1 MVFVAQINL
10 IVADLERSRDFYERL
25 GMTFR
30 ARSRHASGPAE
41 AWVSTSPGVTLVLH
55 STEFASWWDASSPQP
70 SAGGPQL
77 DVELESRE
85 SLDAAVAALNTGGTI
100 VKKPTDMPWGQ
111 RFAIVLDPDGHRV
124 GLKAPR

>member
-55 STEFASWWDASSPQP
+55 STEFASWWDASSPNHRQ
-70 SAGGPQL
+70 
-77 DVELESRE
+77 
-85 SLDAAVAALNTGGTI
+85 AARNWTWSWSQGKVST
-100 VKKPTDMPWGQ
+100 
-111 RFAIVLDPDGHRV
+111 
-124 GLKAPR
+124 PRLRR